1 MDVLRTPWFALT
13 WGAPADTGSPRGFE
27 DEDPA
32 SGVLA
37 SRSTQKTSTV
47 NFNLSN
53 DGYEPWGEDRVC
65 EAREASHS
73 TTYGRAFM
81 RLMRQNVVGTGRTRI
96 RIDHAYTQAAWD
108 RFWMQPCLREWSG
121 EETVNIVLNNLITD
135 GDFFSQWV
143 QVPGGMWGIFPRDAL
158 LINDRNST
166 GYGGYSGSRYDS
178 FDGPLA
184 GGSPRIIE
192 GIELE
197 RATYAPIAYHLDL
210 SRGDERVP
218 ASEMI
223 HIFDRRWV
231 NQVRGR
237 SIIWQGIK
245 ALQDVDNL
253 RGYVADDVKKR
264 SRLAW
269 IFKVKRSLQN
279 HLERVWRR
287 KNPETE
293 ADNQK
298 LLDDYMDQAVNLE
311 PGANLVLDEEVD
323 VNSSQNMGGIT
334 GDDYDITR
342 KNFIGD
348 AGANMGLQYAT
359 MAGDNSDGNFAS
371 QRLGRLQDIGFFE
384 TYQGLIKKFLEML
397 YVGWIMR
404 ASELDPGLR
413 LDVVFRV
420 MQPGWEAIDPTKTA
434 IANKNNL
441 AEALTT
447 RSLITASERGM
458 DWETEVYPQW
468 KKEREMIVAAVL
480 TAGGNGA
487 VPPPSSMTDRNGTH
501 PDSGKRR
508 EYAQS

>member
-1 MDVLRTPWFALT
+1 MDLLRTPWFALT
-13 WGAPADTGSPRGFE
+13 WGGPTEVGSPQGFE

-32 SGVLA
+32 SGVVA
-37 SRSTQKTSTV
+37 SRSTQKTNAT
-47 NFNLSN
+47 NLYLSG
-53 DGYEPWGEDRVC
+53 DGYERWGEDRIC
-65 EAREASHS
+65 QAREAAQT

-96 RIDHAYTQAAWD
+96 RVDHAYTQKAWD
-108 RFWMQPCLREWSG
+108 RFWMKPCLRGWSG
-121 EETVNIVLNNLITD
+121 EETANVVLNNLMTD
-135 GDFFSQWV
+135 GDFFAQWA
-143 QVPGGMWGIFPRDAL
+143 QATDGMWGIFPRDSL

-166 GYGGYSGSRYDS
+166 GYIGSWYSS

-184 GGSPRIIE
+184 GDSPRIIE

-237 SIIWQGIK
+237 PVIWQGIK

-279 HLERVWRR
+279 HLERIWRR
-287 KNPETE
+287 NHPLIE

-298 LLDDYMDQAVNLE
+298 LLDDYMDQAINLE

-323 VNSSQNMGGIT
+323 VNSSQSMGGIA
-334 GDDYDITR
+334 GSDYDITR
-342 KNFIGD
+342 KHFIGD
-348 AGANMGLQYAT
+348 AGASMGLQYAT

-384 TYQGLIKKFLEML
+384 TYQGLIKTFLEML

-413 LDVVFRV
+413 LDAVFRV
-420 MQPGWEAIDPTKTA
+420 MQPGWESIDPTKTA

-447 RSLITASERGM
+447 RTLITASERGM

-480 TAGGNGA
+480 TAGGDGA
-487 VPPPSSMTDRNGTH
+487 APQPASITDRNVTYPH
-501 PDSGKRR
+501 SSRRR
-508 EYAQS
+508 EYAQSKV

>member
-1 MDVLRTPWFALT
+1 
-13 WGAPADTGSPRGFE
+13 
-27 DEDPA
+27 
-32 SGVLA
+32 
-37 SRSTQKTSTV
+37 
-47 NFNLSN
+47 
-53 DGYEPWGEDRVC
+53 
-65 EAREASHS
+65 
-73 TTYGRAFM
+73 
-81 RLMRQNVVGTGRTRI
+81 
-96 RIDHAYTQAAWD
+96 
-108 RFWMQPCLREWSG
+108 
-121 EETVNIVLNNLITD
+121 
-135 GDFFSQWV
+135 
-143 QVPGGMWGIFPRDAL
+143 
-158 LINDRNST
+158 
-166 GYGGYSGSRYDS
+166 
-178 FDGPLA
+178 
-184 GGSPRIIE
+184 
-192 GIELE
+192 
-197 RATYAPIAYHLDL
+197 
-210 SRGDERVP
+210 
-218 ASEMI
+218 MI

-245 ALQDVDNL
+245 ALQEVDNL

-334 GDDYDITR
+334 GNDYDITR

-413 LDVVFRV
+413 LDAVFRI

-508 EYAQS
+508 EYAQSQVR